1 MFHFQKSICFL
12 LLSAALCGSAAPKF
26 YFRTTRVPADGFAKP
41 GERIA
46 FTAELIKDGAPAA
59 LPFQAQLT
67 VEGKDVVV
75 KKGNGKISMETTAP
89 SCGFVYFSA
98 NYIPEGQKRS
108 VTPPNINSV
117 AVNPE
122 QIRQGMPEPSDFDAF
137 WKAARKEL
145 AAIPMNPTLKR
156 IPVTDP
162 KYQGKVDCFEVRLD
176 APGGRRAFG
185 YLCLPKN
192 AAGKLPAV
200 IRFDGA
206 GIYKHSPEYRF
217 AADGFLALSVN
228 AHGIE
233 FGEQATE
240 EELLSKLKKE
250 RYYTVLGWDDPEKV
264 YFRHMLLRD
273 LRALEYLKSRPEWNG
288 KDLICY
294 GSSQG
299 GAQSL
304 AVAGLSP
311 EVTFCYAG
319 VPGLCNHG
327 GIEKKQARGW
337 PGNFPWNAK
346 TKRTAGY
353 FDNCSFARRL
363 RCPVLVTA
371 AWHDFLTK
379 PSSVY
384 AAWNNITSPKELRP
398 FPNAGHWPAIRDTED
413 YARNEVRKHLKGQAK

>member
-1 MFHFQKSICFL
+1 
-12 LLSAALCGSAAPKF
+12 
-26 YFRTTRVPADGFAKP
+26 
-41 GERIA
+41 
-46 FTAELIKDGAPAA
+46 
-59 LPFQAQLT
+59 
-67 VEGKDVVV
+67 
-75 KKGNGKISMETTAP
+75 
-89 SCGFVYFSA
+89 
-98 NYIPEGQKRS
+98 
-108 VTPPNINSV
+108 
-117 AVNPE
+117 
-122 QIRQGMPEPSDFDAF
+122 
-137 WKAARKEL
+137 
-145 AAIPMNPTLKR
+145 
-156 IPVTDP
+156 
-162 KYQGKVDCFEVRLD
+162 
-176 APGGRRAFG
+176 
-185 YLCLPKN
+185 
-192 AAGKLPAV
+192 
-200 IRFDGA
+200 
-206 GIYKHSPEYRF
+206 
-217 AADGFLALSVN
+217 
-228 AHGIE
+228 
-233 FGEQATE
+233 
-240 EELLSKLKKE
+240 
-250 RYYTVLGWDDPEKV
+250 
-264 YFRHMLLRD
+264 MLLRD

-337 PGNFPWNAK
+337 PGNFPWNEK

-353 FDNCSFARRL
+353 FDNCSFARRI

-379 PSSVY
+379 PSTVY